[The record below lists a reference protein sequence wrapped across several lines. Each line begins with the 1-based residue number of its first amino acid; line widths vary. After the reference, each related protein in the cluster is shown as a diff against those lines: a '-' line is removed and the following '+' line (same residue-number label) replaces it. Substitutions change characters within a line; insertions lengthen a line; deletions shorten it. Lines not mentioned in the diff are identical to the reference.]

1 MFAKTLITAAI
12 IGTATARFP
21 IIADRDDSI
30 QNRADSSAR
39 AECSSALSAVETLF
53 SSAPTPPADLLS
65 VTLPADPCVTP
76 SFTGALATE
85 WPSYTS
91 AALQW
96 YASHTSELND
106 FVSACEGVLS
116 DAAAQVGP
124 QVCTSALVGAGV
136 TAASTTAA
144 AVTTTTA
151 ASVTSVASVSS
162 ASSTGAGDAITSSSA
177 VSSAGVSGS
186 ASPSSSSSTVSTPNA
201 APRETGFAVVAAVAA
216 AGFMGAVAVL

>member
-1 MFAKTLITAAI
+1 MFAKALVTAAI
-12 IGTATARFP
+12 IGAATARSP

-30 QNRADSSAR
+30 QNRADSSAS

-53 SSAPTPPADLLS
+53 LSAPTPPADLLS
-65 VTLPADPCVTP
+65 ATLPADPCVTP

-85 WPSYTS
+85 WPSYAS

-96 YASHTSELND
+96 YTSNAAELDD
-106 FVSACEGVLS
+106 FVSACGGILT
-116 DAAAQVGP
+116 DAAAQVAPG
-124 QVCTSALVGAGV
+124 VCTSALVGAGV

-144 AVTTTTA
+144 AVTTTAASSATSA
-151 ASVTSVASVSS
+151 ASVMS
-162 ASSTGAGDAITSSSA
+162 ASTGAGGANTSSSA
-177 VSSAGVSGS
+177 VSSAGASGS
-186 ASPSSSSSTVSTPNA
+186 VSPSSSTVSTPNA